1 MASPVQTVIKDIKR
15 AREITGV
22 LTKHGFHAL
31 VRRIGL
37 GAGEDEPKLLTH
49 EDDPAHAD
57 EKLLGEDH
65 SEAAVRF
72 RRVLEDL
79 GPTYV
84 KLGQVMSTRPDI
96 MPKAF
101 IEELKRL
108 QDNVPALSA
117 EVARAQIEDALG
129 SPLDEHFSGFE
140 DSPIGAASIGQV
152 HRATLKDGR
161 AVVVKVQRPDIAQT
175 IRSDLDILYS
185 LAKLLEVTIQEVE
198 LYSPTGIIREFSAA
212 LLSELDFEHEARNL
226 TEFGKNFEGSG
237 YVSVPA
243 VVHELTRQQVL
254 TMEFIGAQ
262 KLAAIKGGTPRAKLV
277 LTHLLDAMVKMV
289 LYDGLFHGDPHPGNI
304 FVREDNSLVFIDF
317 GMVGRLSAAQQD
329 EVINLILAVLTGDVD
344 GISRTLLRMG
354 RPVGRVNLREFKA
367 DVVRIRD
374 AYLLS
379 NLSDIN
385 VSQFVQ
391 EVMDAAQHHRIQ
403 INASYAVLVKA
414 AMTIE
419 GIMRHLEPELDII
432 ALATPYVKQL
442 TLRRFSARKLATG
455 ALQTSMALSGFV
467 SKLPEQLDQ
476 VLMDLEG
483 GNLAITM
490 RNDALDNV
498 GQHLNTLGT
507 RVFLGI
513 VSAGLA
519 VSAAILLRDLNVELW
534 GAPLKVLVGV
544 FCATSATILFWWALG
559 WHIVGGKDSTK
570 LRISPLMRLLR
581 RR

>member
-1 MASPVQTVIKDIKR
+1 MASPVKTVIKDVRR

-31 VRRIGL
+31 VRRIGI
-37 GAGEDEPKLLTH
+37 GAGEDEPKLLTSD
-49 EDDPAHAD
+49 EEIDPH

-84 KLGQVMSTRPDI
+84 KLGQVMSTRPDVL
-96 MPKAF
+96 PSSF
-101 IEELKRL
+101 INELKRL
-108 QDNVPALSA
+108 QDNVPPLGI
-117 EVARAQIEDALG
+117 EEIRAQVEDALG
-129 SPLDEHFSGFE
+129 QPIDEVFASFDE
-140 DSPIGAASIGQV
+140 KPIGAASIGQV
-152 HRATLKDGR
+152 HKATLHDGR
-161 AVVVKVQRPDIAQT
+161 TVVIKVQRPGIESK

-185 LAKLLEVTIQEVE
+185 LSKLLEATIQEVE
-198 LYSPTGIIREFSAA
+198 LYSPSGIIREFSSA
-212 LLSELDFEHEARNL
+212 LLAELDFQNEARNMR
-226 TEFGKNFEGSG
+226 EFARNFDEVKE
-237 YVSVPA
+237 VSVPE
-243 VVHELTRQQVL
+243 VIDELTTSQVL
-254 TMEFIGAQ
+254 TMAFVDAQ
-262 KLAAIKGGTPRAKLV
+262 KLSAIVGGTPRAQLV
-277 LTHLLDAMVKMV
+277 LKELLDSIVKMV
-289 LYDGLFHGDPHPGNI
+289 LYDGFFHGDPHPGNI
-304 FVREDNSLVFIDF
+304 FVREDNTLVFIDF

-329 EVINLILAVLTGDVD
+329 EVINLIIAVLTGDVD

-379 NLSDIN
+379 NLADIN
-385 VSQFVQ
+385 VTQFVQ

-403 INASYAVLVKA
+403 INSSYAVLVKT

-419 GIMRHLEPELDII
+419 GIMRALEPDLDII

-442 TLRRFSARKLATG
+442 TLRRFSARKVATG
-455 ALQTSMALSGFV
+455 ALQTSMALSGFI
-467 SKLPEQLDQ
+467 SKLPEQMDQ

-483 GNLAITM
+483 GNLMITV
-490 RNDALDNV
+490 RNEALDNV

-519 VSAAILLRDLNVELW
+519 VSASILLRDLDVQLQ
-534 GAPLKVLVGV
+534 GVSLKVIGGI
-544 FCATSATILFWWALG
+544 FCAVSATILFWWALG
-559 WHIVGGKDSTK
+559 WHVVGGKESVK
-570 LRISPLMRLLR
+570 LKLGPLMKLLR
-581 RR
+581 C